1 VVTVQIRVAR
11 PGDARAVAELVQQAY
26 DHYVPR
32 IGARPRPMDED
43 YPALIAAGQVWV
55 AVDSGVVGVIVLDH
69 QGDHLQIDNVAVMP
83 ERQGSGVGT
92 ALLDFAEDRA
102 RALGVP
108 ELRLFTHAL
117 MTENQAYYTRRGYV
131 QTARTLDDGFD
142 RVFFAKRLAD

>member
-1 VVTVQIRVAR
+1 VTVQIRVAT
-11 PGDARAVAELVQQAY
+11 PGDARAVAELVQRAY

-32 IGARPRPMDED
+32 IGARPRPMEAD

-55 AVDSGVVGVIVLDH
+55 AGALDVVGVIVLDH
-69 QGDHLQIDNVAVMP
+69 QADHLQIDNVAVAP

-92 ALLDFAEDRA
+92 ALLGFAEDRA

-117 MTENQAYYTRRGYV
+117 MTENQAFYARRGYLH
-131 QTARTLDDGFD
+131 TGRTIDDGFD

>member
-1 VVTVQIRVAR
+1 VTIQIRGAR
-11 PGDARAVAELVQQAY
+11 PDDARAVAELVQQAY
-26 DHYVPR
+26 DDYVPR
-32 IGARPRPMDED
+32 IGARPRPMDAD

-69 QGDHLQIDNVAVMP
+69 QGDYLQIDNVAVAP
-83 ERQGSGVGT
+83 ERQGTGVGT

-102 RALGVP
+102 RAVGVP

-142 RVFFAKRLAD
+142 RVFFAKQLAD